1 MSNSVVNRLST
12 LDRYLPLWIVL
23 AMLSGVLLSHVV
35 PNLDQTLEAIKL
47 DNVSLPIAIGLLVMM
62 YPPLAKVRYGKLGGF
77 LANWKL
83 FQVSLALNWVVGP
96 ILMTVLAWLFLPNEH
111 EFRNGLILVGLARC
125 IAMVLIWNT
134 LACGSAEVAA
144 ILVALNSLFQIL
156 MYSIYGWFFITMM
169 PTWFGLEGAVVNIT
183 IWAIAKSV
191 LIFLGIPFAL
201 GFLSRTLLSKWLSEA
216 WYEEAFLPRISPL
229 ALVGLLYTIALIFAM
244 QGEKML
250 TQPAAV
256 LKIAVP
262 LVLYFVL
269 MFSFALWLA
278 YRTKHTYDE
287 SAAIA
292 FTASGNNFELAIAV
306 AIGTFGITSG
316 EALAATVGPLIEVP
330 ALVALVYLSLWAQK
344 KFFQTQSIQ
353 HHEKNPVRLH

>member
-1 MSNSVVNRLST
+1 MTESVVKKLST
-12 LDRYLPLWIVL
+12 LDRYLPLWILL
-23 AMLSGVLLSHVV
+23 AMLSGVLLSHFV

-47 DNVSLPIAIGLLVMM
+47 DNVSLPIAIGLLVMI
-62 YPPLAKVRYGKLGGF
+62 YPPLAKVRYGKLGEF
-77 LANWKL
+77 FTNWKL
-83 FQVSLALNWVVGP
+83 FQVSLFLNWVLGP
-96 ILMTVLAWLFLPNEH
+96 ILMTVLAWLFLPNHH

-144 ILVALNSLFQIL
+144 ILVALNSLFQIF
-156 MYSIYGWFFITMM
+156 MYSIYGWFFITLL

-201 GFLSRTLLSKWLSEA
+201 GFLSRVLLTQWLGDE
-216 WYEEAFLPRISPL
+216 WYEKKFLPTISPL
-229 ALVGLLYTIALIFAM
+229 ALIGLLYTIVLIFAM
-244 QGEKML
+244 QGEKLLM
-250 TQPAAV
+250 QPVAV
-256 LKIAVP
+256 LKIALP

-269 MFSFALWLA
+269 MFSLALWLA
-278 YRTKHTYDE
+278 YKTKHTYDE

-306 AIGTFGITSG
+306 AVGTFGITSG

-344 KFFQTQSIQ
+344 KFFEPQPTGA
-353 HHEKNPVRLH
+353 K

>member
-1 MSNSVVNRLST
+1 MTDSVVKKLST

-23 AMLSGVLLSHVV
+23 AMSSGVLLSLFV
-35 PNLDQTLEAIKL
+35 PNLDQSLEAIKL
-47 DNVSLPIAIGLLVMM
+47 DTVSLPIAIGLLVMM
-62 YPPLAKVRYGKLGGF
+62 YPPLAKVRYGKLGEF

-83 FQVSLALNWVVGP
+83 FQVSLFLNWVLGP
-96 ILMTVLAWLFLPNEH
+96 MLMTALAWLFLPNEH

-144 ILVALNSLFQIL
+144 ILVALNSLFQIV
-156 MYSIYGWFFITMM
+156 MYSVYGWFFMTLL
-169 PTWFGLEGAVVNIT
+169 PTWFGVQGTVVNIT

-191 LIFLGIPFAL
+191 LMFLGIPFAL
-201 GFLSRTLLSKWLSEA
+201 GFLSRLFLTQWLSEA
-216 WYEEAFLPRISPL
+216 WYEKKFLPAISPL
-229 ALVGLLYTIALIFAM
+229 ALIGLLYTIVLIFAM
-244 QGEKML
+244 QGEKLLM
-250 TQPAAV
+250 QPIAV
-256 LKIAVP
+256 LKIALP
-262 LVLYFVL
+262 LTLYFVV
-269 MFSFALWLA
+269 MFILSLWLA
-278 YRTKHTYDE
+278 YKTKHTYDE

-330 ALVALVYLSLWAQK
+330 ALVALVYLSLWSQ
-344 KFFQTQSIQ
+344 KFFQPQPT
-353 HHEKNPVRLH
+353 KAK

>member
-1 MSNSVVNRLST
+1 MTNSIVKKLST
-12 LDRYLPLWIVL
+12 LDRYLPLWIGL
-23 AMLSGVLLSHVV
+23 AMSSGVLLSHFV

-62 YPPLAKVRYGKLGGF
+62 YPPLAKVRYGKLSEF

-83 FQVSLALNWVVGP
+83 FQVSLFLNWVLGP
-96 ILMTVLAWLFLPNEH
+96 ILMTALAWLFLPNDH

-125 IAMVLIWNT
+125 IAMVLIWNM

-156 MYSIYGWFFITMM
+156 AYSFYGWFFITLL
-169 PTWFGLEGAVVNIT
+169 PTWFGLEGAIVNIT

-201 GFLSRTLLSKWLSEA
+201 GFLSRLFLTQWFGEE
-216 WYEEAFLPRISPL
+216 WYEQKFLPTISPL
-229 ALVGLLYTIALIFAM
+229 ALIGLLYTIVLIFAM

-250 TQPAAV
+250 HQPLAV
-256 LKIAVP
+256 LKIALP
-262 LVLYFVL
+262 LGLYFVL
-269 MFSFALWLA
+269 MFSLAMWLA
-278 YRTKHTYDE
+278 YKTKHTYDE

-330 ALVALVYLSLWAQK
+330 ALVSLVYLSLWAQK
-344 KFFQTQSIQ
+344 FFQPQPTNS
-353 HHEKNPVRLH
+353 K

>member
-1 MSNSVVNRLST
+1 MTNSIVKKLST
-12 LDRYLPLWIVL
+12 LDRYLPLWIGL
-23 AMLSGVLLSHVV
+23 AMASGVLLSHFV

-47 DNVSLPIAIGLLVMM
+47 DNVSLPIVIGLLVMM
-62 YPPLAKVRYGKLGGF
+62 YPPLAKVRYGKLGEF

-83 FQVSLALNWVVGP
+83 FQVSLFLNWVLGP
-96 ILMTVLAWLFLPNEH
+96 ILMTALAWLFLPNDH

-125 IAMVLIWNT
+125 IAMVLIWNM

-156 MYSIYGWFFITMM
+156 AYSFYGWFFITLL
-169 PTWFGLEGAVVNIT
+169 PTWFGLEGAIVNIT

-201 GFLSRTLLSKWLSEA
+201 GFLSRLFLTQWFGEE
-216 WYEEAFLPRISPL
+216 WYEKKFLPAISPL
-229 ALVGLLYTIALIFAM
+229 ALVGLLYTIVLLFAM

-250 TQPAAV
+250 HQPLAV
-256 LKIAVP
+256 LKIALP
-262 LVLYFVL
+262 LGLYFVL
-269 MFSFALWLA
+269 MFSLAMWLA
-278 YRTKHTYDE
+278 YKTKHTYDE

-330 ALVALVYLSLWAQK
+330 ALVAIVYLSLWTQ
-344 KFFQTQSIQ
+344 KFFQPQPTNS
-353 HHEKNPVRLH
+353 K

>member
-1 MSNSVVNRLST
+1 MTESVVKKLST
-12 LDRYLPLWIVL
+12 LDRYLPLWILL
-23 AMLSGVLLSHVV
+23 AMSSGVLLSHFV
-35 PNLDQTLEAIKL
+35 PNLDQSLEAIKL
-47 DNVSLPIAIGLLVMM
+47 DNVSLPIAIGLLVMV
-62 YPPLAKVRYGKLGGF
+62 YPPLAKVRYGKLGKF

-83 FQVSLALNWVVGP
+83 FQVSLFLNWVLGP
-96 ILMTVLAWLFLPNEH
+96 ILMTALAWLFLPNEH

-125 IAMVLIWNT
+125 IAMVLVWNS

-144 ILVALNSLFQIL
+144 ILVALNSLFQIA
-156 MYSIYGWFFITMM
+156 MYSVYGWFFMTLL
-169 PTWFGLEGAVVNIT
+169 PTWFGVQGTVVNIT

-201 GFLSRTLLSKWLSEA
+201 GFLSRLFLTQWLGEE
-216 WYEEAFLPRISPL
+216 WYEKKFLPTISPL
-229 ALVGLLYTIALIFAM
+229 ALIGLLYTIVLIFAM
-244 QGEKML
+244 QGEKLLM
-250 TQPAAV
+250 QPIAV
-256 LKIAVP
+256 LKIALP
-262 LVLYFVL
+262 LILYFVL
-269 MFSFALWLA
+269 MFSLALWLA
-278 YRTKHTYDE
+278 YKTKHTYDE

-344 KFFQTQSIQ
+344 FFQPQPT
-353 HHEKNPVRLH
+353 EAT

>member
-1 MSNSVVNRLST
+1 MTESVVKKLST

-23 AMLSGVLLSHVV
+23 AMSAGVLLSHFV
-35 PNLDQTLEAIKL
+35 PNLDQSLEAIKL

-62 YPPLAKVRYGKLGGF
+62 YPPLAKVRYGKLGEF

-83 FQVSLALNWVVGP
+83 FQVSLLLNWVLGP
-96 ILMTVLAWLFLPNEH
+96 IMMTVLAWLFLPHEH

-125 IAMVLIWNT
+125 IAMVLVWNS

-144 ILVALNSLFQIL
+144 ILVALNSLFQIV
-156 MYSIYGWFFITMM
+156 MYSLYGWFFMTLL
-169 PTWFGLEGAVVNIT
+169 PTWFGLQGTVVNIT

-201 GFLSRTLLSKWLSEA
+201 GFLSRFFLARWFGEE
-216 WYEEAFLPRISPL
+216 WYEKKFLPTISPL
-229 ALVGLLYTIALIFAM
+229 ALIGLLYTIVLIFAM
-244 QGEKML
+244 QGEKLLM
-250 TQPAAV
+250 QPIAV
-256 LKIAVP
+256 LKIALP
-262 LVLYFVL
+262 LILYFVL
-269 MFSFALWLA
+269 MFSLALWLA
-278 YRTKHTYDE
+278 YKTKHTYDE

-330 ALVALVYLSLWAQK
+330 TLVALVYLSLWAQK
-344 KFFQTQSIQ
+344 FFQPQLIET
-353 HHEKNPVRLH
+353 K

>member
-1 MSNSVVNRLST
+1 MTESIVKKLST

-23 AMLSGVLLSHVV
+23 AMSAGVLLSHFV

-62 YPPLAKVRYGKLGGF
+62 YPPLAKVRYGKLGEF

-83 FQVSLALNWVVGP
+83 FQVSLLLNWVLGP
-96 ILMTVLAWLFLPNEH
+96 ILMTALAWLFLPNDH

-144 ILVALNSLFQIL
+144 ILVALNSLFQIV
-156 MYSIYGWFFITMM
+156 MYSVYGWFFMTLL

-183 IWAIAKSV
+183 LWAIAKNV

-201 GFLSRTLLSKWLSEA
+201 GFLSRLFLTQWLGEEG
-216 WYEEAFLPRISPL
+216 YEQKFLPTISPL
-229 ALVGLLYTIALIFAM
+229 ALIGLLYTIVLIFAM
-244 QGEKML
+244 QGEKLLM
-250 TQPAAV
+250 QPFAV
-256 LKIAVP
+256 LKIALP
-262 LVLYFVL
+262 LTLYFLL
-269 MFSFALWLA
+269 MFILSLWLA
-278 YRTKHTYDE
+278 YKTKHTYDQ

-330 ALVALVYLSLWAQK
+330 ALVSLVYLSLWAQK
-344 KFFQTQSIQ
+344 KFFQPQPTEAS
-353 HHEKNPVRLH
+353 

>member
-12 LDRYLPLWIVL
+12 LDRYLPLWILL
-23 AMLSGVLLSHVV
+23 AMLSGVWLSHAV
-35 PNLDQTLEAIKL
+35 PNLDQTLDAIKL

-83 FQVSLALNWVVGP
+83 FQVSLVLNWVVGP
-96 ILMTVLAWLFLPNEH
+96 ILMTALAWLFLPNEH

-144 ILVALNSLFQIL
+144 ILVALNSLFQIF
-156 MYSIYGWFFITMM
+156 MYSIYGWFFITLL
-169 PTWFGLEGAVVNIT
+169 PTWFGLESAIVNIT

-191 LIFLGIPFAL
+191 LIFLGIPFAV
-201 GFLSRTLLSKWLSEA
+201 GFLSRTLLSRWRGEA
-216 WYEEAFLPRISPL
+216 WYEQEFLPRVSPL
-229 ALVGLLYTIALIFAM
+229 ALVGLLYTIVLIFAM
-244 QGEKML
+244 QGEKLL
-250 TQPAAV
+250 TQPVAV
-256 LKIAVP
+256 FKIAVP
-262 LVLYFVL
+262 LSLYFVV
-269 MFSFALWLA
+269 MFSLALWLA

-330 ALVALVYLSLWAQK
+330 ALVSLVYLSLWAQK
-344 KFFQTQSIQ
+344 KFFQSQPNLTS
-353 HHEKNPVRLH
+353 

>member
-1 MSNSVVNRLST
+1 MTNSVVNRLST
-12 LDRYLPLWIVL
+12 LDRYLPLWIG
-23 AMLSGVLLSHVV
+23 LSMGVGLLLSLYV
-35 PNLDQTLEAIKL
+35 PNLDQTLDAIKL

-62 YPPLAKVRYGKLGGF
+62 YPPLAKVRYGKLHEF
-77 LANWKL
+77 FVNWKL
-83 FQVSLALNWVVGP
+83 FQVSLLLNWVVGP
-96 ILMTVLAWLFLPNEH
+96 ILMTALAWIFLPNEN

-134 LACGSAEVAA
+134 LACGSAEVGA
-144 ILVALNSLFQIL
+144 ILVALNSLFQIFT
-156 MYSIYGWFFITMM
+156 YSIYGWFFITLM
-169 PTWFGLEGAVVNIT
+169 PTWFGLESAVVNIT
-183 IWAIAKSV
+183 IWEIARSV

-201 GFLSRTLLSKWLSEA
+201 GFLSRTVLSKWRGDE
-216 WYEEAFLPRISPL
+216 WYETKFLPRISPT
-229 ALVGLLYTIALIFAM
+229 ALIGLLYTIVLIFAM

-250 TQPAAV
+250 EKPLSV

-262 LVLYFVL
+262 LTLYFVL
-269 MFSFALWLA
+269 MFSLSLWLA
-278 YRTKHTYDE
+278 YRTKHTYEE

-330 ALVALVYLSLWAQK
+330 VLVALVYVSLWAQK
-344 KFFQTQSIQ
+344 KFFEPQPTIGGAN
-353 HHEKNPVRLH
+353 K

>member
-1 MSNSVVNRLST
+1 MTDSVVKKLST

-23 AMLSGVLLSHVV
+23 AMSAGVLLSHLV
-35 PNLDQTLEAIKL
+35 PNLDQTLEAIKV

-62 YPPLAKVRYGKLGGF
+62 YPPLAKVRYGKLGEF
-77 LANWKL
+77 FANWKL
-83 FQVSLALNWVVGP
+83 FQVSLFLNWVLGP
-96 ILMTVLAWLFLPNEH
+96 ILMTALAWLFLPNEH

-144 ILVALNSLFQIL
+144 ILVALNSLFQIV
-156 MYSIYGWFFITMM
+156 MYSVYGWFFMTLL
-169 PTWFGLEGAVVNIT
+169 PTWFGVQGTVVNIT

-201 GFLSRTLLSKWLSEA
+201 GFLSRLFLARWFGES
-216 WYEEAFLPRISPL
+216 WYEKKFLPAISPL
-229 ALVGLLYTIALIFAM
+229 ALIGLLYTIVLIFAM

-250 TQPAAV
+250 NQPIAV
-256 LKIAVP
+256 LKIAMP
-262 LVLYFVL
+262 LMLYFVV
-269 MFSFALWLA
+269 MFMLSLWLA
-278 YRTKHTYDE
+278 YKTKHTYDE

-330 ALVALVYLSLWAQK
+330 ALVALVYLSLWSQ
-344 KFFQTQSIQ
+344 KFFQPQPT
-353 HHEKNPVRLH
+353 EAK

>member
-1 MSNSVVNRLST
+1 MTESVVKKLST

-23 AMLSGVLLSHVV
+23 AMLSGVLLSHFV

-47 DNVSLPIAIGLLVMM
+47 DTVSLPIAIGLLVMM
-62 YPPLAKVRYGKLGGF
+62 YPPLAKVRYGKLGEF

-83 FQVSLALNWVVGP
+83 FQVSLFLNWVLGP
-96 ILMTVLAWLFLPNEH
+96 ILMTALAWLFLPNEH

-125 IAMVLIWNT
+125 IAMVLVWNS

-144 ILVALNSLFQIL
+144 ILVALNSLFQIV
-156 MYSIYGWFFITMM
+156 MYSVYGWFFMTLL
-169 PTWFGLEGAVVNIT
+169 PTWFGLQGTVVNIT

-201 GFLSRTLLSKWLSEA
+201 GVLSRLFLARWLGEA
-216 WYEEAFLPRISPL
+216 WYEEKFLPTISPL
-229 ALVGLLYTIALIFAM
+229 ALVGLLYTIVLIFAM
-244 QGEKML
+244 QGEKMFN
-250 TQPAAV
+250 QPIAV
-256 LKIAVP
+256 LKIALP
-262 LVLYFVL
+262 LALYFVL
-269 MFSFALWLA
+269 MFSLALWLA
-278 YRTKHTYDE
+278 YKTKHTYDE

-306 AIGTFGITSG
+306 AIGTFGIASG

-330 ALVALVYLSLWAQK
+330 ALVALVYLSLWSQ
-344 KFFQTQSIQ
+344 KFFQPQPT
-353 HHEKNPVRLH
+353 EAK

>member
-1 MSNSVVNRLST
+1 MTNSVVNRLST
-12 LDRYLPLWIVL
+12 LDRYLPLWIL
-23 AMLSGVLLSHVV
+23 IAMSSGVLLSHFV
-35 PNLDQTLEAIKL
+35 PNLDQALEAIKL

-62 YPPLAKVRYGKLGGF
+62 YPPLAKVRYGKLGEF
-77 LANWKL
+77 FANWRL
-83 FQVSLALNWVVGP
+83 FQVSLVLNWVVGP
-96 ILMTVLAWLFLPNEH
+96 IFMTLLAWLFLPNEH

-156 MYSIYGWFFITMM
+156 MYSIYGWFFITLL

-191 LIFLGIPFAL
+191 LIFLGIPFGL
-201 GFLSRTLLSKWLSEA
+201 GFLSRVLLSKWQGEA
-216 WYEEAFLPRISPL
+216 WYEQVFLPRISPL
-229 ALVGLLYTIALIFAM
+229 ALVGLLYTIVLIFAM
-244 QGEKML
+244 QGEKLL
-250 TQPAAV
+250 TQPVAV

-262 LVLYFVL
+262 LTLYFVL

-278 YRTKHTYDE
+278 YRTKHTYEE

-330 ALVALVYLSLWAQK
+330 ALVALVYFSLWVQK
-344 KFFQTQSIQ
+344 KFFQSQP
-353 HHEKNPVRLH
+353 NPVL

>member
-1 MSNSVVNRLST
+1 MTNSIVKKLST
-12 LDRYLPLWIVL
+12 LDRYLPLWIGL
-23 AMLSGVLLSHVV
+23 AMASGVLLSHFV

-62 YPPLAKVRYGKLGGF
+62 YPPLAKVRYGKLGEF

-83 FQVSLALNWVVGP
+83 FQVSLFLNWVLGP
-96 ILMTVLAWLFLPNEH
+96 ILMTALAWLFLPNDH

-156 MYSIYGWFFITMM
+156 AYSIYGWVFITLL
-169 PTWFGLEGAVVNIT
+169 PTWFGLEGAIVNIT

-201 GFLSRTLLSKWLSEA
+201 GFLSRLFLTQWFGEE
-216 WYEEAFLPRISPL
+216 WYEQKFLPTISPL
-229 ALVGLLYTIALIFAM
+229 ALIGLLYTIVLIFAM
-244 QGEKML
+244 QGEKL
-250 TQPAAV
+250 LIQPMSV
-256 LKIAVP
+256 LKIALP
-262 LVLYFVL
+262 LVFYFVL
-269 MFSFALWLA
+269 MFSLALWLA
-278 YRTKHTYDE
+278 YNTKHTYDE

-330 ALVALVYLSLWAQK
+330 ALVSLVYLSLWARK
-344 KFFQTQSIQ
+344 KFFEPQSTQIT
-353 HHEKNPVRLH
+353 